1 MKKLNIDLKLVA
13 VIIYKMEAETER
25 QKQPNQYSRNKKG
38 YYWNKRAKKYIASV
52 QINEETVVLGAF
64 DTEEEAREAYFDA
77 IEEYLL
83 PP

>member
-1 MKKLNIDLKLVA
+1 
-13 VIIYKMEAETER
+13 MEAKK
-25 QKQPNQYSRNKKG
+25 KQPNQYSKNKKG

-77 IEEYLL
+77 IEKYLL
-83 PP
+83 LP

>member
-1 MKKLNIDLKLVA
+1 
-13 VIIYKMEAETER
+13 MEAETER

-38 YYWNKRAKKYIASV
+38 YYWNQRAKKFIASV

-64 DTEEEAREAYFDA
+64 DTEEEAREAYFEA